1 MPQGFFSGGCT
12 TPKRPH
18 YAHGKSRRAHPNRL
32 ELKKYCRWCKKHPP
46 HRETKWRPRVVALTA
61 RAPDSKS
68 GGWGFESLHPCHFV
82 RGREAM
88 GIVTRIREFVQE
100 VLAEFR
106 KVTWPS
112 RQELINSTTIVIVVT
127 VVLAFFLGGVDIAL
141 SKVVE
146 RILR

>member
-1 MPQGFFSGGCT
+1 
-12 TPKRPH
+12 
-18 YAHGKSRRAHPNRL
+18 
-32 ELKKYCRWCKKHPP
+32 
-46 HRETKWRPRVVALTA
+46 
-61 RAPDSKS
+61 
-68 GGWGFESLHPCHFV
+68 
-82 RGREAM
+82 M
-88 GIVTRIREFVQE
+88 GIVTRLREFAQE